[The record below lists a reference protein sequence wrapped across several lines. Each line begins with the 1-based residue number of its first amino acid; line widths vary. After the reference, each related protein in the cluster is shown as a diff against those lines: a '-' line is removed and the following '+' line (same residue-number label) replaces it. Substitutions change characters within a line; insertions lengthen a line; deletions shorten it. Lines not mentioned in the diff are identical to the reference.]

1 MSKTDKT
8 RPYWVQL
15 TDSLKEVKVNID
27 HNCNGRECT
36 PSIWM
41 PPTRRGPW
49 PSISERLARCG
60 IWPRYQDN
68 DKIYGRRPKNPDR
81 RMLSKDGRARM
92 DLRRL
97 RHKWLTAVEVE
108 DIDSTENAPTQRWL
122 WQCWYWD

>member
-15 TDSLKEVKVNID
+15 TDLVKDVEYQISHRCADSRNCEVV
-27 HNCNGRECT
+27 
-36 PSIWM
+36 IWM
-41 PPTRRGPW
+41 PPPRNGAAGW
-49 PSISERLARCG
+49 AKCHV
-60 IWPRYQDN
+60 WPRYKDN
-68 DKIYGRRPKNPDR
+68 DKIYGRRPKNPGR

-108 DIDSTENAPTQRWL
+108 DIDSTENIPTQRWL
-122 WQCWYWD
+122 WRCWYWD